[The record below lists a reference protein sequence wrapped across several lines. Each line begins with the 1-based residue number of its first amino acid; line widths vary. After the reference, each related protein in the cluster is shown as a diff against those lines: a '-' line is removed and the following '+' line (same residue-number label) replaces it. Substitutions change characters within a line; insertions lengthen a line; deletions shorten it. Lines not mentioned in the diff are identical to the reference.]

1 MSYLRQYE
9 SFITPALL
17 VLAVMF
23 YVISWVINPSG
34 GLTLGGYDLA
44 SWANLHPASQ
54 TDMTIAL
61 LLRLQLVVITWCF
74 AATIQRPINT
84 LAWWIKVIIV
94 GLLVIAQLPAPN
106 FIDANARQQL
116 LLSGISGLGVLLG
129 MIGVLHRFRAHLW
142 ILAAF
147 IGIGTTFYA
156 VNEAIGLMRSFG
168 LPAYRA
174 GGSTL
179 LMLVYVVLAFW
190 GVWQIAE
197 TNRAAS

>member
-1 MSYLRQYE
+1 MTYLRRYQA
-9 SFITPALL
+9 FIAPALL
-17 VLAVMF
+17 GLALLF
-23 YVISWVINPSG
+23 YIISWVINPSG
-34 GLTLGGYDLA
+34 GLTLGGFDLA

-74 AATIQRPINT
+74 ATTIKRPIGT
-84 LAWWIKVIIV
+84 LTWWMKVIFT
-94 GLLVIAQLPAPN
+94 GLLVLAQLPAPD

-116 LLSGISGLGVLLG
+116 LLSGLSAFGVLLG
-129 MIGVLHRFRAHLW
+129 MFGVLYRFRAHLW

-147 IGIGTTFYA
+147 IGAGTTFYA

-179 LMLVYVVLAFW
+179 LIVVYVVLAFW